1 MWNANVRAYERTA
14 EAGEQ
19 DLVILG
25 VKAYDL
31 EAVAQD
37 LKHLLGP
44 KTMVM
49 TLQNGIPWW
58 YFQKEGGRFDGRQL
72 ESLDPDGILS
82 ETIDADRIIGCVA
95 YPAAALAGPGIIHHV
110 EGERFPV
117 GELNGTQTER
127 VTLVSEC
134 LIKAGLKSRVLT
146 DVRSEFGLRRGAA
159 SPSIRSAFLPAR
171 PWPGFVGATKRGS
184 WRRQ

>member
-1 MWNANVRAYERTA
+1 MEVCVVGAGAIGGLVAVKLATAGESVCVIDRGAHLTAIKSKGLQLRWHDDTVWNANVRAYERTA

-31 EAVAQD
+31 EAAAQD

-44 KTMVM
+44 QTMVM

-58 YFQKEGGRFDGRQL
+58 YFQKEGGRFDGRRL
-72 ESLDPDGILS
+72 ESLDPTGILS
-82 ETIDADRIIGCVA
+82 QTIDADRIIGCVA
-95 YPAAALAGPGIIHHV
+95 YPAAALTSPGIIHHV

-117 GELNGTQTER
+117 GR
-127 VTLVSEC
+127 
-134 LIKAGLKSRVLT
+134 A
-146 DVRSEFGLRRGAA
+146 
-159 SPSIRSAFLPAR
+159 
-171 PWPGFVGATKRGS
+171 
-184 WRRQ
+184 